1 MKKRE
6 EKGKRKREEIKRLE
20 WDRKREEIKR
30 VEK

>member
-1 MKKRE
+1 VKKRE